1 MTALDANLQIA
12 NLFAPT
18 AIGAN
23 ISVAAVIDRLAIMD
37 DGIGNLFDFYVQLA
51 QAVTS
56 AGAAT
61 VDFQLLGNAT
71 DPTFASGNVV
81 LADTGPIGK
90 AALIAGHQ
98 FSIPISRQAWNSLQ
112 NVAGGTRYL
121 TINAIIGTAALT
133 AGQFNA
139 WILPHN
145 GANQSNLAYPN
156 NYTV

>member
-1 MTALDANLQIA
+1 MTALDANLQLA

-18 AIGAN
+18 ATGAN
-23 ISVAAVIDRLAIMD
+23 ISLLAVIDRLAIMD
-37 DGIGNLFDFYVQLA
+37 DGIGNIVDFYVQVA

-56 AGAAT
+56 GGAAT

-71 DPTFASGNVV
+71 DPTFSSGNVV
-81 LADTGPIGK
+81 LCDTGVIGK

-98 FSIPISRQAWNSLQ
+98 FSIPIPRQAWNSIQ
-112 NVAGGTRYL
+112 NNTAATRYL
-121 TINAIIGTAALT
+121 TINAIIGTAVLT

-145 GANQSNLAYPN
+145 GANQSNLAYPS